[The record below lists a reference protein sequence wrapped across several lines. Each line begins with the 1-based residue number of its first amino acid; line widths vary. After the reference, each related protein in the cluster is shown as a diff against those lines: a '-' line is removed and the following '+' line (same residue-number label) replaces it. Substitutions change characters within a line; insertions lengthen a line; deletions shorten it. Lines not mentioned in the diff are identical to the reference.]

1 MSQSQVLARKWRPK
15 NFSSLIGQ
23 DNIIKALTNALD
35 QKRIHHAYLFTGTR
49 GVGKTTI
56 ARILAKAINCESG
69 ITSEPCENC
78 PSCNEIDDGNF
89 IDLIELDAAS
99 NTQVDNMR
107 GLLENALYTP
117 TSARYKV
124 YIIDEVHMLSKS
136 AFNAMLKT
144 LEEPPGHV
152 KFILATT
159 DPQKIPVTI
168 LSRCLQFNLKQIP
181 HVQISAHLKYI
192 LEKENI
198 TYSEKS
204 LQLLA
209 RSAQGS
215 MRDALSILDQAII
228 FSRGKLEESE
238 VHAMLGTI
246 DQSYLYDLLEAIIQ
260 KNGITL
266 LSIADD
272 IETRSISF
280 DFVLQEIARLFHII
294 SVAQIVPKAINEN
307 IPEYEKIILFS
318 KKISPEEIQLYY
330 QIVLHGRSDLGLA
343 PDEYAGFTM
352 TLMRILAF
360 TPENL
365 LSEIKSSTDVSYENS
380 NEQNLQLEE
389 KKTILETN
397 LKVTSQLN
405 TITAPRINSNNIPN
419 LAKIDWPT
427 LVNQLELKGMA
438 KMLAQNCEIKNQ
450 STNKLEL
457 CLLAEH
463 KYLLEKEYQDKI
475 HIALNEYFKNNVQL
489 KFSIGKITGA
499 TPAELDN
506 REKQTKQQKAIS
518 SIETDPVVRNLMENF
533 DAKLINSSIKPIN
546 KGELE

>member
-1 MSQSQVLARKWRPK
+1 VPQSQVLARKWRPK
-15 NFSSLIGQ
+15 NFSSLVGQ
-23 DNIIKALTNALD
+23 DHIVKALTNALD
-35 QKRIHHAYLFTGTR
+35 QQRIHHAYLFTGTR

-56 ARILAKAINCESG
+56 ARILAKALNCESG
-69 ITSEPCENC
+69 ITSKPCENC
-78 PSCNEIDDGNF
+78 PACNEIDNGNF
-89 IDLIELDAAS
+89 IDLVELDAAS

-107 GLLENALYTP
+107 ELLENALYAP

-144 LEEPPGHV
+144 LEEPPDHV

-159 DPQKIPVTI
+159 DPQKIPVTV

-181 HVQISAHLKYI
+181 YTQISAHLQYL

-198 TYSEKS
+198 TYSGDS
-204 LQLLA
+204 LQILA

-228 FSRGKLEESE
+228 FSKGKIEEPE

-246 DQSYLYDLLEAIIQ
+246 DQTYLYDLLEAVIQ
-260 KNGITL
+260 KNGIKL

-272 IETRSISF
+272 IEARSLSF
-280 DFVLQEIARLFHII
+280 DFVLQEIARVFHTI
-294 SVAQIVPKAINEN
+294 SIAQIVPKAINEN
-307 IPEYEKIILFS
+307 TPEYKKILLFS
-318 KKISPEEIQLYY
+318 KKLSPEDVQLYY

-360 TPENL
+360 IPENL
-365 LSEIKSSTDVSYENS
+365 LSETKAPAGVLYECS
-380 NEQNLQLEE
+380 NNENPQKE
-389 KKTILETN
+389 KGAPDADLKT
-397 LKVTSQLN
+397 TSQLDVA
-405 TITAPRINSNNIPN
+405 TAPRIDPSNSPN
-419 LAKIDWPT
+419 LSKIDWPT

-438 KMLAQNCEIKNQ
+438 KMLALNCEIKSI
-450 STNKLEL
+450 STNNLEL

-463 KYLLEKEYQDKI
+463 KYLLEKEYQDKVQT
-475 HIALNEYFKNNVQL
+475 ALKEYFRKNIYL
-489 KFSIGKITGA
+489 KFSIGRVTGT

-506 REKQTKQQKAIS
+506 REKKKKQQKAIS
-518 SIETDPVVRNLMENF
+518 SIETDPVVRDLMDNF
-533 DAKLINSSIKPIN
+533 DAKLINSSIKPI
-546 KGELE
+546 KKEI